1 MPAFATRYRL
11 PVLLTTAA
19 FFIAAPKPAQ
29 AQLIDVTGILDTLLD
44 LDTRVTLLG
53 GNLVTVNARLDADAA
68 IMAGVSIDLN
78 ILSSRIDGHGL
89 TLVQHADRLALHTG
103 QIAANT
109 TAIVAVNTRVDAQD
123 VRLADIDATLV
134 DNNVRIGAN
143 TTAIANLDVRVDGI
157 EVRLDAH
164 DDVLAGLD
172 TRVTAN
178 DLRDD
183 GQDVRIGEVAQTAAL
198 AHADGTAIRAE
209 LGAGS
214 IGLVRQQGASAPVTV
229 AASTGGSVVSF
240 AGTSGDRRLSGVAAG
255 QADNDAANVAQV
267 QAGDAATLAS
277 ANPYT
282 DSSIAGLMDR
292 MGEGTSVL
300 IAENNAVLRK
310 DMNAIAAG
318 TSALAGLPQSFIPGR
333 GMMGASIGGK
343 GDEVAFAMGLSKA
356 FDSAAVPV
364 VRTGA
369 TIDARRGTVSYNA
382 SVGFHF

>member
-1 MPAFATRYRL
+1 MPVFVSYRRL
-11 PVLLTTAA
+11 PILAAAA
-19 FFIAAPKPAQ
+19 FVLAAPAPAP
-29 AQLIDVTGILDTLLD
+29 AQLIDITGIVDTLLD
-44 LDTRVTLLG
+44 LDARVTLLG
-53 GNLVTVNARLDADAA
+53 GNLATINARLDADTT
-68 IMAGVSIDLN
+68 ILTGVSLDLDV
-78 ILSSRIDGHGL
+78 LSGRVDGHGL
-89 TLVQHADRLALHTG
+89 TLIQHADRLALHTT
-103 QIAANT
+103 QIATNAG
-109 TAIVAVNTRVDAQD
+109 AIVAVNTRIDVQD

-143 TTAIANLDVRVDGI
+143 TTAIADLDVRVDGA

-164 DDVLAGLD
+164 DDALAGLD

-198 AHADGTAIRAE
+198 ARADGTAIRAE
-209 LGAGS
+209 LAAGT
-214 IGLVRQQGASAPVTV
+214 IGLVRQQGPNAAVTV

-255 QADNDAANVAQV
+255 QAGNDAANVAQM

-277 ANPYT
+277 ANAYT
-282 DSSIAGLMDR
+282 DSSIAGLMDW
-292 MGEGTSVL
+292 MGEGASVL

-333 GMMGASIGGK
+333 GMMGAAIGGK
-343 GDEVAFAMGLSKA
+343 GEEVAFAMGLSKA

-364 VRTGA
+364 VRAGA
-369 TIDARRGTVSYNA
+369 AIDARRGTVSYNA

>member
-1 MPAFATRYRL
+1 MPALAARYRL

-53 GNLVTVNARLDADAA
+53 GELVTVNARLSADAA
-68 IMAGVSIDLN
+68 VLAGVSVDLG
-78 ILSSRIDGHGL
+78 LLTGRIDGHDL
-89 TLVQHADRLALHTG
+89 TLIEHADRLSLHTTR
-103 QIAANT
+103 IAANAG
-109 TAIVAVNTRVDAQD
+109 AIVAVGARVDAQD
-123 VRLADIDATLV
+123 ERLADIDVAIT
-134 DNNVRIGAN
+134 DNNVRIGEN
-143 TTAIANLDVRVDGI
+143 TAAIADLDVRVDGA

-164 DDVLAGLD
+164 DGALADLD
-172 TRVTAN
+172 GRVTAN
-178 DLRDD
+178 GLRDD
-183 GQDVRIGEVAQTAAL
+183 GQDVRIDQASQTAAL
-198 AHADGTAIRAE
+198 ARADGTAIRNE
-209 LGAGS
+209 LAAGT
-214 IGLVRQQGASAPVTV
+214 IGLVQQQGPNAAVTV
-229 AASTGGSVVSF
+229 AASTGGTVVGF

-255 QADNDAANVAQV
+255 QAGNDAANVAQM

-277 ANPYT
+277 ANAYT
-282 DSSIAGLMDR
+282 DSSIASLMDR
-292 MGEGTSVL
+292 VGEGASVL

-333 GMMGASIGGK
+333 GMMGAAIGGK

-356 FDSAAVPV
+356 FDGAAVPV
-364 VRTGA
+364 VRAGA
-369 TIDARRGTVSYNA
+369 AIDARRGTVSYNA

>member
-1 MPAFATRYRL
+1 MPALAARYRL
-11 PVLLTTAA
+11 PILMTTAA

-29 AQLIDVTGILDTLLD
+29 AQVIDLTGILSTLLD

-53 GNLVTVNARLDADAA
+53 GELVTVNARLSADAA
-68 IMAGVSIDLN
+68 VLAGVSIDLDL
-78 ILSSRIDGHGL
+78 LSGRIDGHGL
-89 TLVQHADRLALHTG
+89 TLIEHAGRLT
-103 QIAANT
+103 
-109 TAIVAVNTRVDAQD
+109 
-123 VRLADIDATLV
+123 DIDITLAN
-134 DNNVRIGAN
+134 NNVRIGGN
-143 TTAIANLDVRVDGI
+143 TAAIADLDVRVDGA

-164 DDVLAGLD
+164 DDALASLD
-172 TRVTAN
+172 TRVAAN

-183 GQDVRIGEVAQTAAL
+183 DQDVRIGQAAQTAAL
-198 AHADGTAIRAE
+198 ARADGTAIRAE
-209 LGAGS
+209 LAAGT
-214 IGLVRQQGASAPVTV
+214 IGLVQQQGPNAAVTV

-240 AGTSGDRRLSGVAAG
+240 AGTSGDRRLTGVAAG
-255 QADNDAANVAQV
+255 QAGNDAANVAQM

-277 ANPYT
+277 ANAYT

-292 MGEGTSVL
+292 VGEGTGAL

-333 GMMGASIGGK
+333 GMMGAAVGGK
-343 GDEVAFAMGLSKA
+343 GDEVAYAMGLSKA

-364 VRTGA
+364 VRAGA
-369 TIDARRGTVSYNA
+369 AIDARRGTVSYNA